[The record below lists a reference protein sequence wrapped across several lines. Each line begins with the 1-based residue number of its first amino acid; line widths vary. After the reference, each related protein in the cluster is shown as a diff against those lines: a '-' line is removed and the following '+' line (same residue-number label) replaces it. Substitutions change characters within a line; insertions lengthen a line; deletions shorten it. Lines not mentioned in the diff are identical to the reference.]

1 MKNVTLLSLLL
12 LLSAFCA
19 SKANAAKEGP
29 NDTDSLLQ
37 SFSTS
42 AAVTP
47 YGGGGSSSHFIP
59 VDSANKMLESY
70 LNSINADMD
79 TSGNVQSFIM
89 DAEALR
95 EYLADNSIKSVK
107 IMLAHTL
114 DYINAGNAGI
124 NCGYRAGKLTI
135 VIAGYDAD
143 KNYIFAPGNMVLD
156 RAKPCPTDCPSTGT
170 ASDMTLH

>member
-47 YGGGGSSSHFIP
+47 YGGGTSMYFIP

-70 LNSINADMD
+70 LNSINADID
-79 TSGNVQSFIM
+79 TSGNIQSFIM
-89 DAEALR
+89 DAGAIR
-95 EYLADNSIKSVK
+95 EYLADNSIKKVK

-114 DYINAGNAGI
+114 NYINAGNAGV
-124 NCGYRAGKLTI
+124 NCGYRTGKLTI
-135 VIAGYDAD
+135 IMAGFDAD
-143 KNYIFAPGNMVLD
+143 GNYIFTPDNKVPD
-156 RAKPCPTDCPSTGT
+156 RAEPCPTNCPSVGT
-170 ASDMTLH
+170 AADMTLH